1 MWTVIGVALWAAGC
15 AEAPS
20 DGSEAS
26 AERWV
31 TVAEGLPGAL
41 LSVNGRAAD
50 DVWAVGA
57 NVPGEGPLVVHWDGA
72 AWETLD
78 TRHLTHDLWWTW
90 LEGDAAVWAVGSSGA
105 VARYDRTTGEWEVE
119 QLDDAAT
126 LFGVWGS
133 GPDDV
138 WVVGSDVSLTSDGA
152 RAWHY
157 DGVAWSA
164 VALPPAAAAVSALFK
179 VWGRG
184 ADDVWMC
191 GAHGM
196 VLRWQG
202 EGWTVVP
209 TGSTAELFTV
219 SGSDDE
225 VWVAGGA
232 GAGTIL
238 HWGDGAWADESPG
251 FAPTL
256 PGVFAGGRAPVAA
269 GYGGSVWRR
278 GAAGWAEDPR
288 GVASFQD
295 LHAVWAAPD
304 GGVWATGGAIK
315 SVPLRQGTLVYGGDA
330 PPAALT
336 P

>member
-1 MWTVIGVALWAAGC
+1 MWTRAMWVMGAVACAAGPS
-15 AEAPS
+15 EAPV
-20 DGSEAS
+20 DAAGWA
-26 AERWV
+26 

-41 LSVNGRAAD
+41 LSVNGRASD
-50 DVWAVGA
+50 DVWEVGA

-72 AWETLD
+72 GWETLD
-78 TRHLTHDLWWTW
+78 TSGLSHDLWWTW
-90 LEGDAAVWAVGSSGA
+90 LEGDAGVWAVGSSGA
-105 VARYDRTTGEWEVE
+105 VARYDRATRAWDVT

-133 GPDDV
+133 GPEDV

-157 DGVAWSA
+157 DGAAWSA
-164 VALPPAAAAVSALFK
+164 VGLPAEAAAVSALFK

-196 VLRWQG
+196 VLRWRG
-202 EGWTVVP
+202 AAWEVVP

-219 SGSDDE
+219 SGSEDE
-225 VWVAGGA
+225 IWVAGGA

-238 HWGDGAWADESPG
+238 RWRDDAWTDESPA
-251 FAPTL
+251 FSPTL
-256 PGVFAGGRAPVAA
+256 PGVFAGGKAPVAA
-269 GYGGSVWRR
+269 GYGGAVWRR
-278 GAAGWAEDPR
+278 GADGWSEDPR
-288 GVASFQD
+288 GAASFQD
-295 LHAVWAAPD
+295 LHAVWEDPD
-304 GGVWATGGAIK
+304 GGVWVTGGAIK
-315 SVPLRQGTLVYGGDA
+315 SVPLSQGTLVYGGDA
-330 PPAALT
+330 PPAALA